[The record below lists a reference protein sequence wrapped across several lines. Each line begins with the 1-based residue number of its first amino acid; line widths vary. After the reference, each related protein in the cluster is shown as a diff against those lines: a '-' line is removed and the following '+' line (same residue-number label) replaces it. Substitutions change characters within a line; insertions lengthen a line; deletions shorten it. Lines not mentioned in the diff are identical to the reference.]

1 MKVFV
6 LDKDHKPLMPCG
18 PARARKLLKA
28 GRARVHKLQPFTI
41 RIVDRSLADSVVQKV
56 VVKVDPGSKETGI
69 AVVREDE
76 EETHHALYFINL
88 KHRGAAIRDALTSR
102 RQLRRG
108 RRSRN
113 LRYRAPRFL
122 NRSKP
127 KGWLPPS
134 LQHRVDT
141 TLSWVNRLRRL
152 APVSGIAQEL
162 VKFDTQRMQNPEIS
176 GVEYQQGELAGYE
189 LKEYLLEKFGRRCV
203 YCAKSG
209 VPLNVE
215 HIVPKARGGSN
226 RLSNLAIA
234 CVECNQKKGARPI
247 EEFLKGKPE
256 LLARIRKRLKTPLRD
271 AASVNATRW
280 ALFEA
285 LRATGLPIR
294 TGSGALTK
302 FNRHCFGVPKEH
314 WFDALCVGR
323 INGVSYE
330 PGMKVLNVSCTGRGQ
345 YKRTRTDKFGFP
357 ICHFMRTKRPH
368 GVGLGEHGVGLGDL
382 VRMTVQKGKHPGI
395 WTGRAFPSN
404 DGSVVLILPE
414 FRIKGRARNCSIL
427 SLSDGYGYCL
437 TDSETAKPT
446 SFGK

>member
-1 MKVFV
+1 MMKVFV

-215 HIVPKARGGSN
+215 HIVPKARGGSS

-323 INGVSYE
+323 INGVSYDSC
-330 PGMKVLNVSCTGRGQ
+330 MKVLNVSCTGRGQ

-368 GVGLGEHGVGLGDL
+368 GVGLGDL
-382 VRMTVQKGKHPGI
+382 VRMTVQKGKQPGI

>member
-162 VKFDTQRMQNPEIS
+162 VKFDTQLMQNPDIS
-176 GVEYQQGELAGYE
+176 GVEYQHGELAGYE
-189 LKEYLLEKFGRRCV
+189 LKELLLEKFDRKCV
-203 YCAKSG
+203 YCGKSG

-234 CVECNQKKGARPI
+234 CVECNQKKGAKPI

-256 LLARIRKRLKTPLRD
+256 LLARVRKQLKTPLRD

-323 INGVSYE
+323 INGVSYDSC
-330 PGMKVLNVSCTGRGQ
+330 MKVLNVSCTGRGQ

-357 ICHFMRTKRPH
+357 ICHFMRTKRP
-368 GVGLGEHGVGLGDL
+368 HGVGLGDL

-437 TDSETAKPT
+437 TDSETTKPT

>member
-162 VKFDTQRMQNPEIS
+162 VKFDTQLMQNPDIS

-234 CVECNQKKGARPI
+234 CVECNQKKGAKPI

-256 LLARIRKRLKTPLRD
+256 LLARVRKQLKTPLRD
-271 AASVNATRW
+271 AASVNVTRW
-280 ALFEA
+280 ALFNA
-285 LRATGLPIR
+285 LSATGLPVR

-323 INGVSYE
+323 INGVSYDSC
-330 PGMKVLNVSCTGRGQ
+330 MKVLNVSCTGRGQ

-368 GVGLGEHGVGLGDL
+368 GVGLGDL

-404 DGSVVLILPE
+404 DGRVVLILPE
-414 FRIKGRARNCSIL
+414 FRIWGRARNCSIL
-427 SLSDGYGYCL
+427 SLSDGYGYRL
-437 TDSETAKPT
+437 TDSETTKPT

>member
-162 VKFDTQRMQNPEIS
+162 VKFDTQLMQNPDIS

-234 CVECNQKKGARPI
+234 CVECNQKKGAKPI

-256 LLARIRKRLKTPLRD
+256 LLARVRKQLKTPLRD

-323 INGVSYE
+323 INGVSYDSC
-330 PGMKVLNVSCTGRGQ
+330 MKVLNVSCTGRGQ

-357 ICHFMRTKRPH
+357 ICHFMRTKRP
-368 GVGLGEHGVGLGDL
+368 HGVGLGDL

-437 TDSETAKPT
+437 TDSETTKPT

>member
-1 MKVFV
+1 MMKVFV

-41 RIVDRSLADSVVQKV
+41 RIVDRSLADSVVQPII
-56 VVKVDPGSKETGI
+56 VKVDPGSKETGI

-302 FNRHCFGVPKEH
+302 YNRHCFGVPKEH

-323 INGVSYE
+323 INGVSYDSC
-330 PGMKVLNVSCTGRGQ
+330 MKVLNVSCTGRGQ

-368 GVGLGEHGVGLGDL
+368 GVGLGDL

-404 DGSVVLILPE
+404 DGRVVLILPE
-414 FRIKGRARNCSIL
+414 FRIWGRARNCSIL
-427 SLSDGYGYCL
+427 SLSDGYGYRL
-437 TDSETAKPT
+437 TDSETTKPT

>member
-1 MKVFV
+1 MMKVFV

-41 RIVDRSLADSVVQKV
+41 RIVDRSLAD
-56 VVKVDPGSKETGI
+56 
-69 AVVREDE
+69 
-76 EETHHALYFINL
+76 FINL

-162 VKFDTQRMQNPEIS
+162 VKFDTQLMQNPDIS

-203 YCAKSG
+203 YCAKSD

-234 CVECNQKKGARPI
+234 CVECNQKKGAKPI

-256 LLARIRKRLKTPLRD
+256 LLARVRKQLKTPLRD

-280 ALFEA
+280 ALFHA
-285 LRATGLPIR
+285 LSATGLPVR

-302 FNRHCFGVPKEH
+302 YNRHCFGVPKEH

-323 INGVSYE
+323 INGVSYDSC
-330 PGMKVLNVSCTGRGQ
+330 MKVLNVSC
-345 YKRTRTDKFGFP
+345 TRTDKFGFP
-357 ICHFMRTKRPH
+357 ICYFMRTKRPH
-368 GVGLGEHGVGLGDL
+368 GVGTGDL
-382 VRMTVQKGKHPGI
+382 VRMTVRNGKHPGV
-395 WTGRAFPSN
+395 WTGRAYPRN
-404 DGSVVLILPE
+404 DGSVTLILPG
-414 FRIKGRARNCSIL
+414 FSIKGRARNCTTL
-427 SLSDGYGYCL
+427 SLNDGYGYSI
-437 TDSETAKPT
+437 TDDEITKPT
-446 SFGK
+446 SFRK

>member
-162 VKFDTQRMQNPEIS
+162 VKFDTQLMQNPDIS
-176 GVEYQQGELAGYE
+176 GVEYQHGELAGYE
-189 LKEYLLEKFGRRCV
+189 LKELLLEKFDRKCV
-203 YCAKSG
+203 YCGKSG

-234 CVECNQKKGARPI
+234 CVECNQKKGAKPI

-256 LLARIRKRLKTPLRD
+256 LLARVRKQLKTPLRD

-285 LRATGLPIR
+285 LRATGLPVR

-368 GVGLGEHGVGLGDL
+368 GVGLGDL

-437 TDSETAKPT
+437 TDSETTKPT

>member
-1 MKVFV
+1 MMKVFV

-41 RIVDRSLADSVVQKV
+41 RIVARSLADSVVQKV
-56 VVKVDPGSKETGI
+56 VVKVDPGSKEAGI

-247 EEFLKGKPE
+247 DEFLKGKPE

-302 FNRHCFGVPKEH
+302 YNRHCFGVPKEH

-323 INGVSYE
+323 INGVSYDSC
-330 PGMKVLNVSCTGRGQ
+330 MKVLNVSCTGRGQ

-357 ICHFMRTKRPH
+357 ICHFMRTKRP
-368 GVGLGEHGVGLGDL
+368 HGVGLGDL

>member
-1 MKVFV
+1 M
-6 LDKDHKPLMPCG
+6 
-18 PARARKLLKA
+18 
-28 GRARVHKLQPFTI
+28 T
-41 RIVDRSLADSVVQKV
+41 
-56 VVKVDPGSKETGI
+56 
-69 AVVREDE
+69 
-76 EETHHALYFINL
+76 
-88 KHRGAAIRDALTSR
+88 
-102 RQLRRG
+102 RRG
-108 RRSRN
+108 CRTR
-113 LRYRAPRFL
+113 
-122 NRSKP
+122 
-127 KGWLPPS
+127 
-134 LQHRVDT
+134 
-141 TLSWVNRLRRL
+141 
-152 APVSGIAQEL
+152 
-162 VKFDTQRMQNPEIS
+162 

-203 YCAKSG
+203 YCAKSD

-302 FNRHCFGVPKEH
+302 FNRHCFGVPKKH

-330 PGMKVLNVSCTGRGQ
+330 PGMKVLNVSCTGR
-345 YKRTRTDKFGFP
+345 
-357 ICHFMRTKRPH
+357 FMRTKRP
-368 GVGLGEHGVGLGDL
+368 HGVGLGDL

>member
-18 PARARKLLKA
+18 PARTRKLLKA

-141 TLSWVNRLRRL
+141 TLSWVNRLRKL

-176 GVEYQQGELAGYE
+176 GVEYQQGELDGYE

-247 EEFLKGKPE
+247 DEFLKGKPE

-330 PGMKVLNVSCTGRGQ
+330 PGMKVLNVSCAGRGQ

-357 ICHFMRTKRPH
+357 ICHFMRTKCP
-368 GVGLGEHGVGLGDL
+368 HGVGLGDL

-395 WTGRAFPSN
+395 WTGRVFPSN

>member
-1 MKVFV
+1 MMKVFV

-162 VKFDTQRMQNPEIS
+162 VKFDTQLMQNPDIS

-203 YCAKSG
+203 YCAKSD

-234 CVECNQKKGARPI
+234 CVECNQKKGAKPI

-256 LLARIRKRLKTPLRD
+256 LLARVRKQLKTPLRD

-280 ALFEA
+280 ALFHA
-285 LRATGLPIR
+285 LSATGLPVR

-368 GVGLGEHGVGLGDL
+368 GVGLGDL

-404 DGSVVLILPE
+404 DGRVVLILPE
-414 FRIKGRARNCSIL
+414 FRIWGRARNCSIL
-427 SLSDGYGYCL
+427 SLSDGYGYRL
-437 TDSETAKPT
+437 TDSETTKPT

>member
-1 MKVFV
+1 MMKVFV

-162 VKFDTQRMQNPEIS
+162 VKFDTQLMQNPDIS

-203 YCAKSG
+203 YCAKSD

-234 CVECNQKKGARPI
+234 CVECNQKKGAKPI

-256 LLARIRKRLKTPLRD
+256 LLARVRKQLKTPLRD

-280 ALFEA
+280 ALFNA
-285 LRATGLPIR
+285 LSATGLPVR

-323 INGVSYE
+323 INGVSYDSC
-330 PGMKVLNVSCTGRGQ
+330 MKVLNVSCAGRGQ

-357 ICHFMRTKRPH
+357 ICYFMRTKRP
-368 GVGLGEHGVGLGDL
+368 HGVGLGDL

-427 SLSDGYGYCL
+427 SLSDGYGYRL
-437 TDSETAKPT
+437 TDSETTKPT

>member
-152 APVSGIAQEL
+152 APVSGIVQEL

-234 CVECNQKKGARPI
+234 CVECNQKKGAKPI

-256 LLARIRKRLKTPLRD
+256 LLARVRKQLKTPLRD

-323 INGVSYE
+323 INGVSYDSC
-330 PGMKVLNVSCTGRGQ
+330 MKVLNVSCTGRGQ

-368 GVGLGEHGVGLGDL
+368 GVGLGDL

-404 DGSVVLILPE
+404 DGRVVLILPE
-414 FRIKGRARNCSIL
+414 FRIWGRARNCSIL
-427 SLSDGYGYCL
+427 SLSDGYGYRL
-437 TDSETAKPT
+437 TDSETTKPT

>member
-162 VKFDTQRMQNPEIS
+162 VKFDTQLMQNPDIS

-203 YCAKSG
+203 YCANSD

-234 CVECNQKKGARPI
+234 CVECNQKKGAKPI

-256 LLARIRKRLKTPLRD
+256 LQARVRKQLKTPLRD

-285 LRATGLPIR
+285 LRATGLPVR

-323 INGVSYE
+323 INGVSYDSC
-330 PGMKVLNVSCTGRGQ
+330 MKVLNVSCTGRGQ

-368 GVGLGEHGVGLGDL
+368 GVGLGDL

-404 DGSVVLILPE
+404 DGRVVLILPE
-414 FRIKGRARNCSIL
+414 FRIWGRARNCSIL
-427 SLSDGYGYCL
+427 SLSDGYGYRL
-437 TDSETAKPT
+437 TDSETTKPT

>member
-113 LRYRAPRFL
+113 LRYRASRFL

-234 CVECNQKKGARPI
+234 CVECNQKKGAKPI

-256 LLARIRKRLKTPLRD
+256 LLARVRKQLKTPLRD

-302 FNRHCFGVPKEH
+302 YNRHCFGVPKEH

-323 INGVSYE
+323 INGVSYDSC
-330 PGMKVLNVSCTGRGQ
+330 MKVLNVSCTGRGQ

-368 GVGLGEHGVGLGDL
+368 GVGLGDL

-404 DGSVVLILPE
+404 DGRVVLILPE
-414 FRIKGRARNCSIL
+414 FRIWGRARNCSIL
-427 SLSDGYGYCL
+427 SLSDGYGYRL
-437 TDSETAKPT
+437 TDSETTKPT

>member
-1 MKVFV
+1 MMKVFV

-162 VKFDTQRMQNPEIS
+162 VKFDTQLMQNPDIS

-203 YCAKSG
+203 YCAKSD

-234 CVECNQKKGARPI
+234 CVECNQKKGAKPI

-256 LLARIRKRLKTPLRD
+256 LLARVRKQLKTPLRD

-357 ICHFMRTKRPH
+357 ICHFMRT
-368 GVGLGEHGVGLGDL
+368 
-382 VRMTVQKGKHPGI
+382 TVQKGKHPGI

>member
-162 VKFDTQRMQNPEIS
+162 VKFDTQLMQNPDIS

-247 EEFLKGKPE
+247 DEFLKGKPE

-323 INGVSYE
+323 INGVSYDSC
-330 PGMKVLNVSCTGRGQ
+330 MKVLNVSCTGRGQ

-368 GVGLGEHGVGLGDL
+368 GVGLGDL

-404 DGSVVLILPE
+404 DGRVVLILPE
-414 FRIKGRARNCSIL
+414 FRIWGRARNCSIL

>member
-1 MKVFV
+1 MMKVFV

-162 VKFDTQRMQNPEIS
+162 VKFDTQLMQNPDIS

-323 INGVSYE
+323 INGVSYDSC
-330 PGMKVLNVSCTGRGQ
+330 MKVLNVSCTGRGQ

-357 ICHFMRTKRPH
+357 ICHFMRTKRP
-368 GVGLGEHGVGLGDL
+368 HGVGLGDL

>member
-122 NRSKP
+122 NRSQQ

-152 APVSGIAQEL
+152 APVSGIVQEL
-162 VKFDTQRMQNPEIS
+162 VKFDTQLMQNPEIS

-234 CVECNQKKGARPI
+234 CVECNQKKGAKPI

-256 LLARIRKRLKTPLRD
+256 LLARVRKQLKTPLRD

-368 GVGLGEHGVGLGDL
+368 GVGLGDL

-437 TDSETAKPT
+437 TDSETTKPT

>member
-162 VKFDTQRMQNPEIS
+162 VKFDTQLMQNPDIS

-203 YCAKSG
+203 YCANSD

-234 CVECNQKKGARPI
+234 CVECNQKKGAKPI

-256 LLARIRKRLKTPLRD
+256 LQARVRKQLKTPLRD

-285 LRATGLPIR
+285 LRATGLPVR

-323 INGVSYE
+323 INGVSYDSC
-330 PGMKVLNVSCTGRGQ
+330 MKVLNVSCTGRGQ

-357 ICHFMRTKRPH
+357 ICYFMRTKRPH
-368 GVGLGEHGVGLGDL
+368 GVGTGDL
-382 VRMTVQKGKHPGI
+382 VRMTVRNGKHPGT
-395 WTGRAFPSN
+395 WQGRATAFR
-404 DGSVVLILPE
+404 DGSIVFQLTK
-414 FRIKGRARNCSIL
+414 FRIKGRAKNCSIL
-427 SLSDGYGYCL
+427 SLSDGYGYSV
-437 TDSETAKPT
+437 TDSKITKPT
-446 SFGK
+446 GFGK

>member
-1 MKVFV
+1 MMKVFV

-234 CVECNQKKGARPI
+234 CVECNQKKGAKPI

-256 LLARIRKRLKTPLRD
+256 LLARVRKQLKTPLRD

-280 ALFEA
+280 ALFHA
-285 LRATGLPIR
+285 LQATGLPIR

-323 INGVSYE
+323 INGVSYDSC
-330 PGMKVLNVSCTGRGQ
+330 MKVLNVSCTGRGQ

-368 GVGLGEHGVGLGDL
+368 GVGLGDL

-404 DGSVVLILPE
+404 DGRVVLILPE
-414 FRIKGRARNCSIL
+414 FRIWGRARNCSIL
-427 SLSDGYGYCL
+427 SLSDGYGYRL
-437 TDSETAKPT
+437 TDSETTKPT

>member
-1 MKVFV
+1 MMKVFV

-345 YKRTRTDKFGFP
+345 YN
-357 ICHFMRTKRPH
+357 FMRTKRP
-368 GVGLGEHGVGLGDL
+368 HGVGLGDL

-404 DGSVVLILPE
+404 DGRVVLILPE
-414 FRIKGRARNCSIL
+414 FRIWGRARNCSIL
-427 SLSDGYGYCL
+427 SLSDGYGYRL
-437 TDSETAKPT
+437 TDSETTKPT

>member
-56 VVKVDPGSKETGI
+56 VVKVDPETGI

-141 TLSWVNRLRRL
+141 TLSWVNRLRKL

-368 GVGLGEHGVGLGDL
+368 GVGLGDL

>member
-1 MKVFV
+1 MMKVFV

-122 NRSKP
+122 NRSQQ

-152 APVSGIAQEL
+152 APVSGIVQEL
-162 VKFDTQRMQNPEIS
+162 VKFDTQLMQNPEIS

-234 CVECNQKKGARPI
+234 CVECNQKKGAKPI

-256 LLARIRKRLKTPLRD
+256 LLARVRKQLKTPLRD

-368 GVGLGEHGVGLGDL
+368 GVGLGDL

-437 TDSETAKPT
+437 TDSETTKPT

>member
-1 MKVFV
+1 MMKVFV

-203 YCAKSG
+203 YCRKERCA
-209 VPLNVE
+209 
-215 HIVPKARGGSN
+215 AQRGAHRS
-226 RLSNLAIA
+226 
-234 CVECNQKKGARPI
+234 E
-247 EEFLKGKPE
+247 
-256 LLARIRKRLKTPLRD
+256 
-271 AASVNATRW
+271 
-280 ALFEA
+280 
-285 LRATGLPIR
+285 
-294 TGSGALTK
+294 
-302 FNRHCFGVPKEH
+302 
-314 WFDALCVGR
+314 
-323 INGVSYE
+323 
-330 PGMKVLNVSCTGRGQ
+330 
-345 YKRTRTDKFGFP
+345 
-357 ICHFMRTKRPH
+357 
-368 GVGLGEHGVGLGDL
+368 GE
-382 VRMTVQKGKHPGI
+382 RRFQ
-395 WTGRAFPSN
+395 PS
-404 DGSVVLILPE
+404 
-414 FRIKGRARNCSIL
+414 F
-427 SLSDGYGYCL
+427 
-437 TDSETAKPT
+437 
-446 SFGK
+446 

>member
-152 APVSGIAQEL
+152 APVSGIVQEL

-234 CVECNQKKGARPI
+234 CVECNQKKGAKPI

-256 LLARIRKRLKTPLRD
+256 LLARVRKQLKTPLRD

-323 INGVSYE
+323 INGVSYDSC
-330 PGMKVLNVSCTGRGQ
+330 MKVLNVSCTGRGQ

-357 ICHFMRTKRPH
+357 ICHFMRTKRP
-368 GVGLGEHGVGLGDL
+368 HGVGLGDL

-414 FRIKGRARNCSIL
+414 FRIKGRARNCSIP
-427 SLSDGYGYCL
+427 SISDGYGYCL